1 MEAGLP
7 HSSLSGDVSWESESF
22 CPTDGARKGIDLSHP
37 EPKRK
42 RSAQEIRNSL
52 EETREQIE
60 GDLDDL
66 GGRVQQTLDLR
77 HQIIRHPLVLGL
89 AGAAVG
95 FLVVKRPA
103 LVIKALSRIAKW
115 GTPMLLTAFLR
126 PPSNPEQDEAMIPEA
141 PPPSD
146 HE

>member
-1 MEAGLP
+1 
-7 HSSLSGDVSWESESF
+7 VS
-22 CPTDGARKGIDLSHP
+22 
-37 EPKRK
+37 RK
-42 RSAQEIRNSL
+42 RSAEEIRRSL
-52 EETREQIE
+52 ASNREQIE
-60 GDLDDL
+60 CDLDDL
-66 GGRVQQTLDLR
+66 GDRVHRTLDLR

-103 LVIKALSRIAKW
+103 IVIKALSRIAKW

-126 PPSNPEQDEAMIPEA
+126 PPSNPEKDEAMISEA